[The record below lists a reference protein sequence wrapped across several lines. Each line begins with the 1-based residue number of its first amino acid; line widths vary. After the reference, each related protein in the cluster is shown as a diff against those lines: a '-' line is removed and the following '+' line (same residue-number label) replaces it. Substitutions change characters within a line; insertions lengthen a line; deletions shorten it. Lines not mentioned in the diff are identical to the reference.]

1 MDVFV
6 CEVLRCPYINL
17 NVDTMYMYVR
27 MYGHTPL
34 LLRGTLPIAIH
45 HTGRA
50 IWHEQQQ
57 QQQQQSMS
65 MSWPQ

>member
-17 NVDTMYMYVR
+17 IVDTMYMYVR

-34 LLRGTLPIAIH
+34 LIRGTITIAI
-45 HTGRA
+45 TQAGPSGMSSGSSRA
-50 IWHEQQQ
+50 
-57 QQQQQSMS
+57 
-65 MSWPQ
+65 

>member
-17 NVDTMYMYVR
+17 IVDTMYMYVR
-27 MYGHTPL
+27 TYVWTHAIATQGHYSY
-34 LLRGTLPIAIH
+34 RH

-57 QQQQQSMS
+57 QHSMS
-65 MSWPQ
+65 MSCPQ